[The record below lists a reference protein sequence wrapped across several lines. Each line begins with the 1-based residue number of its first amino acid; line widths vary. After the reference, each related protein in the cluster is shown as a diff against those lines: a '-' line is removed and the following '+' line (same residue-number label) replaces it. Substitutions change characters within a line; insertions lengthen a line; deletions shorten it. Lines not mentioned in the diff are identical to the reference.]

1 MNEDEIR
8 GRDLELS
15 IPSGGVTG
23 AKTLGQDKVWCVPDH
38 ERASVTGMVQQAT
51 YHVGR
56 TRREM

>member
-1 MNEDEIR
+1 MNEEEIR

-23 AKTLGQDKVWCVPDH
+23 AKTLGQDKVWCVLDH
-38 ERASVTGMVQQAT
+38 ERSSVAGMVQQAT